1 MDNKYI
7 VDCHM
12 HVLTKDEFN
21 LYKKTACAS
30 KYINIRG
37 LYIDEMLDPYNFE
50 EFMDNDNMYFID
62 SVDLDNLDNELVK
75 SEAYTLD
82 GTKITDLPNFH
93 AIDFVSDDISIIFA
107 QSDYV
112 NISTGVPIVEA
123 DVPTKAGISRFVVS
137 PDSSLNG
144 AEIALS
150 IELVN
155 VSIDDE
161 LKCNDFKI
169 QLLENNSVI
178 YNGTGSSVTSDTLV
192 LKEVTKLTNLN
203 SVNYELRIW
212 INETG
217 VSQNNLMGKSFSG
230 KIKISTSIKK

>member
-1 MDNKYI
+1 MD
-7 VDCHM
+7 
-12 HVLTKDEFN
+12 F
-21 LYKKTACAS
+21 KKL
-30 KYINIRG
+30 IFVFVI
-37 LYIDEMLDPYNFE
+37 
-50 EFMDNDNMYFID
+50 
-62 SVDLDNLDNELVK
+62 
-75 SEAYTLD
+75 
-82 GTKITDLPNFH
+82 
-93 AIDFVSDDISIIFA
+93 AISILMISAFGVSYAWYSFSNSNTPFTVQTGDDDISIIFA